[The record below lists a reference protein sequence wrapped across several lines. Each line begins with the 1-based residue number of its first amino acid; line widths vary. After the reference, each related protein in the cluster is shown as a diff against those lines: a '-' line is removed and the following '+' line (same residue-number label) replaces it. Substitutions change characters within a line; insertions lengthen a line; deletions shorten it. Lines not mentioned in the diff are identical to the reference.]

1 MAKRLKF
8 EYGKR
13 YGNLVAIENTNEDNY
28 INWDILKQQT
38 VVETT
43 DYFVHVRFDKNLFV
57 HMQGK
62 ERTASI
68 YVQET
73 E

>member
-1 MAKRLKF
+1 MRLA
-8 EYGKR
+8 E
-13 YGNLVAIENTNEDNY
+13 ETE
-28 INWDILKQQT
+28 NWDILKQQT